1 MRALISV
8 SDKTNI
14 DILANFLTNNGYEI
28 VSTGGTLK
36 FLQEKSINC
45 IDVSDITNFPEMLD
59 GRVKTLHPFIH
70 GGILHKRDNE
80 QHLATIKKYGIN
92 SIDLV
97 CVNLY
102 PFMETTKKTNDFD
115 EIIENIDIGGPSLI
129 RASAKNFQDCLIL
142 TDVSQYELVMDAIK
156 NKKDD
161 FEFRRDLMIKA
172 YEMTA
177 SYDSFIANYMA
188 NRYSNEFPENKSITA
203 KKVMDT
209 RYGEN
214 PHQKGALYQFND
226 YFDDIKILKGELSFN
241 NIADMDS
248 VIKII
253 TNFSNEK
260 CVAIVKHG
268 NACGFGVSDDIQ
280 DAYSKSLICD
290 KLSAYGGVIAI
301 GDVVNKD
308 LAKELNK
315 IFFEVIISYGM
326 DEEALEVFS
335 SKKRV
340 KIITVSNHKFQN
352 KINFKSINGGFL
364 LQNADDI
371 TDEEVYNAKQVSI
384 KSANK
389 SMMDDLN
396 IANKISALTKSNC
409 ISCVKDGV
417 LLAIGMGMTS
427 RVDAMKFAL
436 DKAVEQKINTKDAC
450 ISSEA
455 FFPFKDSIELANKY
469 NVSAIIQPGGSI
481 RDDEVIECANEND
494 IALYFSGKRHFL
506 H

>member
-14 DILANFLTNNGYEI
+14 DILAKFLVDNGYEI
-28 VSTGGTLK
+28 ISTGGTLK
-36 FLQEKSINC
+36 FLKDKGINC
-45 IDVSDITNFPEMLD
+45 LDVSDITQFPEMLD

-70 GGILHKRDNE
+70 GGILHKRDDEN
-80 QHLATIKKYGIN
+80 HLATIKKHKIKP
-92 SIDLV
+92 IDLV

-102 PFMETTKKTNDFD
+102 PFKNTTKNTDDFD

-129 RASAKNFQDCLIL
+129 RASAKNFKDCLIL
-142 TDVSQYELVMDAIK
+142 SDVSQYEPAMDAIK
-156 NKKDD
+156 NSKDD

-172 YEMTA
+172 YENTA
-177 SYDSFIANYMA
+177 SYDSFIATYMSE
-188 NRYSNEFPENKSITA
+188 RYADKFPENKSITA
-203 KKVMDT
+203 TKVMDT

-214 PHQKGALYQFND
+214 PHQQGALYQFDD
-226 YFDDIKILKGELSFN
+226 YFNDMKILKGELSFN
-241 NIADMDS
+241 NIADMDGA
-248 VIKII
+248 VKII
-253 TNFSNEK
+253 SNFTNEK

-268 NACGFGVSDDIQ
+268 NACGFAVSNETT
-280 DAYSKSLICD
+280 DAYDKSLICD
-290 KLSAYGGVIAI
+290 TLSAYGGVIAV
-301 GDVVNKD
+301 GDVIDKT
-308 LAKELNK
+308 LAEKLNK

-326 DEEALEVFS
+326 DDEALEVFA

-340 KIITVSNHKFQN
+340 KIITISKGQAQN
-352 KINFKSINGGFL
+352 KVNFKSINGGFL

-371 TDEEVYNAKQVSI
+371 TDEEVYNAKQVSS

-389 SMMDDLN
+389 SLMDDLN

-409 ISCVKDGV
+409 ISCVKDGT

-427 RVDAMKFAL
+427 RVDAMRFAL
-436 DKAVEQKINTKDAC
+436 DKAIKKKIDTKGSC

-455 FFPFKDSIELANKY
+455 FFPFKDSIELASKY
-469 NVSAIIQPGGSI
+469 NISAIIQPGGSI
-481 RDDEVIECANEND
+481 RDDEVIECANEKG